1 MAKHKLRK
9 DLNPAEVALSRFIY
23 EMYSGVPGERSPLS
37 DDFAASMRSPSAILD
52 LATLL
57 ARVAKPDF
65 DGEVLGFF
73 CKPNLAVDYSQL
85 EARVLASMFGKMKPI
100 KFDVGTSGDIDE
112 LLEMLFGQRSGRGRP
127 CENELMGDGTLN
139 VTELWHRAYH
149 ELQSAYSNVEFD
161 PVFAEGAPDVFRPGI
176 RGDGINVMSVNG
188 AIIKVLRDNDL
199 DHLIEHLS
207 TFMATANDLEPGDD
221 IGWVYS
227 RAGYDS

>member
-9 DLNPAEVALSRFIY
+9 DLNPAEVALSRFVY

-37 DDFAASMRSPSAILD
+37 DDFAAAMRSPSAILD

-85 EARVLASMFGKMKPI
+85 EARVLAHMFGKMKPV
-100 KFDVGTSGDIDE
+100 KFDVGTDGDIDE
-112 LLEMLFGQRSGRGRP
+112 LLEMLFGQRPTTEKHTPLVEPG
-127 CENELMGDGTLN
+127 GTLN
-139 VTELWHRAYH
+139 VTELWRRAYR

-161 PVFAEGAPDVFRPGI
+161 PAFAEVADDVMRPGI

-188 AIIKVLRDNDL
+188 AIIKVLRDNEL
-199 DHLIEHLS
+199 DHLIS
-207 TFMATANDLEPGDD
+207 RMSDFMATNHDEGEGD
-221 IGWVYS
+221 GWVYS
-227 RAGYDS
+227 RAGID